1 MQAGIVLAHFSYSP
15 PLNTHTPKT
24 LIPTLSLSLS
34 LEEIF
39 LFAFSFFLPKSD
51 GACVRVS
58 VFATNVIMYIYI
70 HTTILHVVLSL
81 SLSLSVS
88 VLAFVLDFSRE
99 KRQAAADRFVT
110 HTTHTHRERETSS
123 WSSRYDELSS
133 KKKLSFI
140 SHLCVTTI
148 MIVRSMVLTVYV

>member
-99 KRQAAADRFVT
+99 TTGGSRSFRYTHDT
-110 HTTHTHRERETSS
+110 HTQRERNV
-123 WSSRYDELSS
+123 
-133 KKKLSFI
+133 I
-140 SHLCVTTI
+140 
-148 MIVRSMVLTVYV
+148 MVLAVR